1 MTQGFHIYL
10 RSLAHQS
17 FDMRH
22 LLYLVCFFGFNNLI
36 FAQTLEGK
44 VYDSKS
50 VVKDI
55 KVLNKT
61 QKRLTVTDED
71 GNFSIVAKVNDTIS
85 FESLFYHPL
94 EVVLNDSHFEDVNV
108 FEIKK
113 IISELD
119 EVNVEA
125 EPEQPE
131 FEEETYNTNLQN
143 LIKEDIKRNPQLY
156 TPQEAYYG
164 GNLLAIIDLVAK
176 LFKKKN
182 KKRPPTYKPLNY
194 KQIDSLFSSSSFF
207 TERLITEDLK
217 IPSDKT
223 KLFYDFC
230 EAKGISSELLK
241 EEKKMMLLEQLV
253 LNSQLFL
260 ILLEE
265 YGEEKTT
272 KD

>member
-1 MTQGFHIYL
+1 
-10 RSLAHQS
+10 
-17 FDMRH
+17 MRH
-22 LLYLVCFFGFNNLI
+22 LLFLVCFFGFNNHI

-131 FEEETYNTNLQN
+131 FEEETYNTDLQN

-156 TPQEAYYG
+156 QPQGATYG
-164 GNLLAIIDLVAK
+164 VDFVYLIGQIAK
-176 LFKKKN
+176 LFKR
-182 KKRPPTYKPLNY
+182 KRPKTPIYKPLNY
-194 KQIDSLFSSSSFF
+194 KQIDSLFSSSSIF

>member
-1 MTQGFHIYL
+1 MFHYKL

-17 FDMRH
+17 FVMKQLLFILCLFTMPH
-22 LLYLVCFFGFNNLI
+22 LVL
-36 FAQTLEGK
+36 AQTLDGK

-55 KVLNKT
+55 KVVNKT
-61 QKRLTVTDED
+61 QKRMTVTDKD
-71 GNFSIVAKVNDTIS
+71 GNFSIAAKVNDTIA

-94 EVVLNDSHFEDVNV
+94 EVILNQSHFEDVNV
-108 FEIKK
+108 FEIEK

-125 EPEQPE
+125 EPEQPV
-131 FEEETYNTNLQN
+131 FEEETYNAELQN

-156 TPQEAYYG
+156 QPQGASYG
-164 GNLLAIIDLVAK
+164 VDFIYLIGQVAK
-176 LFKKKN
+176 LFKR
-182 KKRPPTYKPLNY
+182 KRPKVPTYKPLTY
-194 KQIDSLFSSSSFF
+194 TQIDSLFSTSSFF
-207 TERLITEDLK
+207 NKRLVTEDLN
-217 IPSDKT
+217 IPEDKT

-230 EAKGISSELLK
+230 EAKGLSSELLK